1 MPEKKIQEQLDAQIE
16 AKRVAQVVEV
26 SEAPTFTPDIFE
38 HDERETSLVEINFKD
53 MSARLVESS
62 DAPKV
67 TREVLETLG
76 KPVKTVEFFY
86 ENSFWQVAVR
96 DGIPLELEIK
106 QLKIMIEYAD
116 REGNPAAMEE
126 RDLEISRMLF
136 SGMMVD
142 PPFSYQGEGEGIPIE
157 TRSSVMIASLAE
169 AFSAV
174 NSPEE
179 DAIFQVTVR
188 RGVPA
193 DAFAITGETFE
204 FYPVGGKQKK
214 YTEMSDAE
222 LSAEMARNTA
232 RRQVLVPAMIVE
244 PRLLYTPVF
253 DESEE
258 TVDASEAAVD
268 LPAEADTEGYPVA
281 LLSERFLR
289 TFNEAHR
296 VVNIPAAGVASLN
309 RFRASNR
316 DQSEGEDEGIEPVGE
331 QHGGGKTSK

>member
-1 MPEKKIQEQLDAQIE
+1 MPEKKIQEQLDAQIK

-26 SEAPTFTPDIFE
+26 SEAPTLTSEIFE
-38 HDERETSLVEINFKD
+38 RDARETAIVVVNFRD
-53 MSARLVESS
+53 ESARLVETS

-106 QLKIMIEYAD
+106 QLKIMMEYAD
-116 REGNPAAMEE
+116 REGNRAEMEE
-126 RDLEISRMLF
+126 RDLEISRMLL

-142 PPFSYQGEGEGIPIE
+142 PSFSYLGVGEGIPIE
-157 TRSSVMIASLAE
+157 TRSPVMIASLAA

-214 YTEMSDAE
+214 YTEMSDDE
-222 LSAEMARNTA
+222 LAADMARNTA
-232 RRQVLVPAMIVE
+232 RRQVLVPAMIVD
-244 PRLLYTPVF
+244 PKLSYTPVADDTEISD
-253 DESEE
+253 DE
-258 TVDASEAAVD
+258 V
-268 LPAEADTEGYPVA
+268 AEAVEVPDDENAPYPVE

-296 VVNIPAAGVASLN
+296 VTNIPEAGLKALQ
-309 RFRASNR
+309 RFLRSSA
-316 DQSEGEDEGIEPVGE
+316 DTAGTDTGGELVGE
-331 QHGGGKTSK
+331 QQGDGNKAGG

>member
-1 MPEKKIQEQLDAQIE
+1 MNSKIQSQLDAQIQK
-16 AKRVAQVVEV
+16 KRVAQVVEV
-26 SEAPTFTPDIFE
+26 SEAPLLTPDIFE
-38 HDERETSLVEINFKD
+38 RDNRKTAIVEVNFKD
-53 MSARLVESS
+53 KSARLVETS
-62 DAPKV
+62 DAPKLTV
-67 TREVLETLG
+67 EVLKTKG

-106 QLKIMIEYAD
+106 QLKIMMEYAD

-126 RDLEISRMLF
+126 RDLEISRMLL

-142 PPFSYQGEGEGIPIE
+142 PPFSYLGVGEGIPIE
-157 TRSSVMIASLAE
+157 TRSSVMIASLAA

-222 LSAEMARNTA
+222 LSADMARNTA

-253 DESEE
+253 DASEE
-258 TVDASEAAVD
+258 AVD
-268 LPAEADTEGYPVA
+268 LPAEADTEGYSVG
-281 LLSERFLR
+281 LLSERFMR
-289 TFNEAHR
+289 TLFEAHR
-296 VVNIPAAGVASLN
+296 VVNIPAAGVAALQ
-309 RFRASNR
+309 RFLRAGADATGADTS
-316 DQSEGEDEGIEPVGE
+316 SEPVGE
-331 QHGGGKTSK
+331 QQGDGNKAGG

>member
-1 MPEKKIQEQLDAQIE
+1 MPEKNVQEQLDKQIE

-26 SEAPTFTPDIFE
+26 SEAPLLTPNIFE
-38 HDERETSLVEINFKD
+38 RDERETAIVVVNFKD
-53 MSARLVESS
+53 ESARLVESS
-62 DAPKV
+62 DAPKL
-67 TREVLETLG
+67 TADVLKTKG
-76 KPVKTVEFFY
+76 KPVKTVEMYFEDQIF
-86 ENSFWQVAVR
+86 QVEVR
-96 DGIPLELEIK
+96 DGKPLSLEVEQMK
-106 QLKIMIEYAD
+106 LLLEYEGQEHD
-116 REGNPAAMEE
+116 RAAMEE
-126 RDLEISRMLF
+126 RDRIIANLLL
-136 SGMMVD
+136 GKMMVD
-142 PPFSYQGEGEGIPIE
+142 PPFSYKGEGEGTPIE

-214 YTEMSDAE
+214 YTEMSDEE

-232 RRQVLVPAMIVE
+232 RRQVLVPAMIVD
-244 PRLLYTPVF
+244 PKLSYTPVF
-253 DESEE
+253 DASEE
-258 TVDASEAAVD
+258 AVD
-268 LPAEADTEGYPVA
+268 LPAEEDTEGYPVA

-296 VVNIPAAGVASLN
+296 VVNIPAAGVAALQ
-309 RFRASNR
+309 RFLRAGADATGADTS
-316 DQSEGEDEGIEPVGE
+316 SESVGE
-331 QHGGGKTSK
+331 QQGDGNKAGG

>member
-1 MPEKKIQEQLDAQIE
+1 MDRKIQEQLDAQIQK
-16 AKRVAQVVEV
+16 KRVAQVVEV
-26 SEAPTFTPDIFE
+26 SEAPTLTSEIFE
-38 HDERETSLVEINFKD
+38 RDARTEAIVVVNFKD

-86 ENSFWQVAVR
+86 ENSFFQVAVR

-106 QLKIMIEYAD
+106 QLKLMIAYAD
-116 REGNPAAMEE
+116 REGNRAEMEE
-126 RDLEISRMLF
+126 RDLEISRMLL

-142 PPFSYQGEGEGIPIE
+142 PPFSYLGVGEGIPIE
-157 TRSSVMIASLAE
+157 TRSSVMIASLAA

-214 YTEMSDAE
+214 YTEMSDDE
-222 LSAEMARNTA
+222 LAAEMARNTA

-253 DESEE
+253 DASEE
-258 TVDASEAAVD
+258 AVD
-268 LPAEADTEGYPVA
+268 LPAEEDTEGYPVA

-296 VVNIPAAGVASLN
+296 VVNIPAAGVAALQ
-309 RFRASNR
+309 RFLRAGADATGADTS
-316 DQSEGEDEGIEPVGE
+316 SESVGE
-331 QHGGGKTSK
+331 QQGDGNKAGG

>member
-1 MPEKKIQEQLDAQIE
+1 MDRKIQEQLDAQIQK
-16 AKRVAQVVEV
+16 KRVAQVVEV

-38 HDERETSLVEINFKD
+38 HDERETSLAEINFKD

-106 QLKIMIEYAD
+106 QLKIMMEYAD

-126 RDLEISRMLF
+126 RDLEISRMLL

-142 PPFSYQGEGEGIPIE
+142 PSFSYLGVGEGIPIE
-157 TRSSVMIASLAE
+157 TRSPVMIASLAA

-214 YTEMSDAE
+214 YTEMSDDE
-222 LSAEMARNTA
+222 LAADMARNTA

-253 DESEE
+253 DASEE
-258 TVDASEAAVD
+258 AVD
-268 LPAEADTEGYPVA
+268 LPAEEDTEGYPVG
-281 LLSERFLR
+281 LLSERFMR
-289 TFNEAHR
+289 TLFEAHR
-296 VVNIPAAGVASLN
+296 VVNIPAAGVAALQ
-309 RFRASNR
+309 RFLRAGA
-316 DQSEGEDEGIEPVGE
+316 DTAGTDTGGESVGE
-331 QHGGGKTSK
+331 QQGDGNKAGG